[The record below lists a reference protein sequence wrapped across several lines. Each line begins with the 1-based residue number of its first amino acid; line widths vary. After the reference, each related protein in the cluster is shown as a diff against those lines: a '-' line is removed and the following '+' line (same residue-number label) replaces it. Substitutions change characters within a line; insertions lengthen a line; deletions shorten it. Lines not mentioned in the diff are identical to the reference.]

1 MRVSEVTP
9 DQLLSQALA
18 WQQAGNIDLAK
29 TCCEEVLTRHPQ
41 HVQALQLLGI
51 VHAISMN
58 FPLAVNLFTQ
68 AIDLDP
74 LNAQV
79 LFNRANAYFEQKLL
93 TQALADL
100 ELALAIEPDNALGL
114 LTQGNVYFALK
125 QNDQALASFDKALT
139 IESDWSK
146 ALNNRGLVLK
156 ERGQLTEAF
165 KSFSKAIAN
174 DPKYADG
181 FNNLG
186 ILLLDLGHADQA
198 VKCFEAAISLRPE
211 NAEAYNNFGNALNV
225 LEKYQDALHSFDTAI
240 ALKPDYAEAYSNR
253 SSSLEGL
260 MRLDEAIQS
269 CEIALHLNGQMVKTH
284 NKLAV
289 MLKEVGALEKALTHL
304 RQAMALKPDFLD
316 GMINMG
322 NVLSLLKQFEA
333 SLSCFDHVLSI
344 EPDNDLAK
352 WNKSLLCLQ
361 LGDYANGWR
370 LYEAGWA
377 IHMRGYSRQWTQ
389 PLWTGEANLA
399 NKTVLLH
406 AEQGLGDTLQFCR
419 YVPLVKRLGARVLLE
434 LPTALMSLLKNLEGV
449 DECVEA
455 GQPLPAFD
463 CHCPLMSLPLAF
475 QTTLQT
481 IPSPT
486 AYLKA
491 DAQKVQ
497 HWFAK
502 LKPSITSVTERLKVG
517 VVWNGGHRPYLPN
530 VWWVNQRRNITLE
543 LFASFLTAVEADFYS
558 LQKGEPAESDIRG
571 QELRYWPQGNFF
583 NPVEDLH
590 DFSDTAALIAN
601 LDLVVSVD
609 TSTAH
614 LAAAMGKP
622 TWILSRYDNC
632 WRWLEGRDDSPW
644 YASVKLYRQGPD
656 RNWAPTLARLA
667 NDLQI
672 LTCAFSKRDM

>member
-1 MRVSEVTP
+1 MRIGEKTP
-9 DQLLSQALA
+9 DELLSQAFA
-18 WQQAGNIDLAK
+18 WQQAGDIESAK
-29 TCCEEVLTRHPQ
+29 TCYEEVLVRDPQ
-41 HVQALQLLGI
+41 NVQAIQLLAI
-51 VHAISMN
+51 IHAVSKNLPM
-58 FPLAVNLFTQ
+58 AVNLFTQ
-68 AIDLDP
+68 AIDLNP
-74 LNAQV
+74 LNAQL
-79 LFNRANAYFEQKLL
+79 LFNRANAYLEQNLL

-100 ELALAIEPDNALGL
+100 DQALAIEPDNALGL
-114 LTQGNVYFALK
+114 LTQGNVFFALK
-125 QNDQALASFDKALT
+125 QHDQALTSFDKALT
-139 IESDWSK
+139 MEPNWSK

-156 ERGQLTEAF
+156 EQGQWTEAF

-211 NAEAYNNFGNALNV
+211 NAEAYNNLGNAQNV
-225 LEKYQDALHSFDTAI
+225 LEKYQEALQSFDTAI
-240 ALKPDYAEAYSNR
+240 SFMPDYAEAYSNR
-253 SSSLEGL
+253 SSSIEGL

-269 CEIALHLNGQMVKTH
+269 CETALRLNGQMVKTH

-304 RQAMALKPDFLD
+304 RHAMALKPDFLD

-333 SLSCFDHVLSI
+333 SLACFDHVLSI
-344 EPDNDLAK
+344 EPENDLAK
-352 WNKSLLCLQ
+352 WNKALLCLQ
-361 LGDYANGWR
+361 MGDYTNGWP

-377 IHMRGYSRQWTQ
+377 IHMRGFSRQWSQ
-389 PLWTGEANLA
+389 PLWTGQVDLV

-419 YVPLVKRLGARVLLE
+419 YVPLVKSLGARVVLE
-434 LPTALMSLLKNLEGV
+434 LPPALMSLLKDLEGV
-449 DECVEA
+449 DECLEV

-463 CHCPLMSLPLAF
+463 YHCPLMSLPLAF

-486 AYLKA
+486 AYLRA
-491 DAQKVQ
+491 DAKKVQ
-497 HWFAK
+497 HWFDK
-502 LKPSITSVTERLKVG
+502 LKPTTSSADKRLRVG
-517 VVWNGGHRPYLPN
+517 VVWNGGYRPYLPN
-530 VWWVNQRRNITLE
+530 VWWVNQRRNISLE
-543 LFASFLTAVEADFYS
+543 LFASSLNAVDADFFS

-571 QELRYWPQGNFF
+571 QELSYWPQGNFF
-583 NPVEDLH
+583 NFVEDLH

-614 LAAAMGKP
+614 LAAALGKP

-644 YASVKLYRQGPD
+644 YASVKLYRQGAD
-656 RNWAPTLARLA
+656 RDWAPTLARVA
-667 NDLQI
+667 HDLKI
-672 LTCAFSKRDM
+672 FMPAFNKRDI